1 MLFQNNLT
9 DVREILTEK
18 INTKLSSIKVD
29 CNISHEVLQ
38 IDKDRSDVFNV
49 ISELSRMGKK
59 YNKSILA
66 MEHNNDTCDYLSKK
80 ISNIC
85 DTITTL
91 AINEVNRYRDI
102 IKSGV
107 KSADELI
114 SIKQETDELK
124 KDITKA
130 QSNIFILIYITKR
143 YFAKQ

>member
-1 MLFQNNLT
+1 MILFRDNLT

-29 CNISHEVLQ
+29 CNVSQLE
-38 IDKDRSDVFNV
+38 IDKDRSDLFNV

-59 YNKSILA
+59 YNKQIL
-66 MEHNNDTCDYLSKK
+66 EIENNYNISDNLSSK
-80 ISNIC
+80 ISDIC
-85 DTITTL
+85 NTVNTL
-91 AINEVNRYRDI
+91 AINEVNRYRDN
-102 IKSGV
+102 IKSGI

-124 KDITKA
+124 KDIAKA